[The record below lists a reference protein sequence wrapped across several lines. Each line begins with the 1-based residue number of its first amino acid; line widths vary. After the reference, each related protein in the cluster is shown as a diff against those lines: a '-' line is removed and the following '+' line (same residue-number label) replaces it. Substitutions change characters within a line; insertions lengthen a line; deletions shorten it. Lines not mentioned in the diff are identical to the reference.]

1 MFHLGDY
8 DPDGESIFDSLVEDV
23 MDFLEKDGPDVARIA
38 IFERVALTPYQAEG
52 YGLPT
57 APPKKTSSRTK
68 NWSGNATCQL
78 EALPPHV
85 LLQEVV
91 RRVEMFIDQEVL
103 EEAHDKEVTARR
115 NIVGAL
121 PSAR

>member
-1 MFHLGDY
+1 VFHLGDY

-23 MDFLEKDGPDVARIA
+23 MSFLEKDGPGVARIA
-38 IFERVALTPYQAEG
+38 IFERVALTPYQVEE

-68 NWSGNATCQL
+68 NWSGKATCQL
-78 EALPPHV
+78 EDLPPDV
-85 LLQEVV
+85 LLRELV
-91 RRVEMFIDQEVL
+91 RWVEMFIDQEIL
-103 EEAHDKEVTARR
+103 EEAREKEVTARR

-121 PSAR
+121 PSAG